1 MKNFKEFFSFNFY
14 LIKGKEKFPDRCPFE
29 EFVTNHIFNF
39 VQKIFSNT
47 KVSFSHSKINTKK
60 ISKNKENFDST
71 DHTYNPGN
79 EKEDHAI
86 ARKRRI
92 VKNSSGRSRKL
103 ADPKRIGHDGNQVS
117 RLPAAWRGPS

>member
-1 MKNFKEFFSFNFY
+1 MSFRRICDKSIISAISY
-14 LIKGKEKFPDRCPFE
+14 KKYSQTR
-29 EFVTNHIFNF
+29 
-39 VQKIFSNT
+39 
-47 KVSFSHSKINTKK
+47 SKINTKK
-60 ISKNKENFDST
+60 INKNKENFDST